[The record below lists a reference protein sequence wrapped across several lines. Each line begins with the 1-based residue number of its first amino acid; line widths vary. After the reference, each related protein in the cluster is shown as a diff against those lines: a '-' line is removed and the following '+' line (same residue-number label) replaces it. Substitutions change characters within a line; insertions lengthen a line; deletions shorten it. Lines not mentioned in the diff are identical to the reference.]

1 MYSLSSGSKVLEV
14 IENDKLPEVIQA
26 MLGMKNTKGIEQLKV
41 KAVLEN
47 NNGFQSFYKLP
58 TCLNVFIFGTSNCFV
73 NHSEGALK
81 LLELIKIIRFIL
93 NH

>member
-1 MYSLSSGSKVLEV
+1 MYSLSSGSKILEV

-26 MLGMKNTKGIEQLKV
+26 MLGIKNTKGIEQLKV

-47 NNGFQSFYKLP
+47 NNGIQSCRFYKLP
-58 TCLNVFIFGTSNCFV
+58 TCLNVFIFETSNCFV

-81 LLELIKIIRFIL
+81 LLEVIKIIR
-93 NH
+93 

>member
-47 NNGFQSFYKLP
+47 NNGFQSFYELP
-58 TCLNVFIFGTSNCFV
+58 TCLNVFIFGTCFV

-81 LLELIKIIRFIL
+81 LLELIKIIRLIL